1 MPSSPKIAEPANS
14 EFNPRPELTREAIPR
29 SVLFVCNENSIRS
42 PMAEAILKKHARGRI
57 FVGSA
62 GLRVGA
68 LDGFAVEVMKEWHI
82 ALEGHTPHVI
92 SDNDVAK
99 FSLVISLTPEA
110 QHWAV
115 ELTRFGNMALE
126 YWPMPDPS
134 KSEGSRT
141 QRLEAYRELR
151 ALLKLRIEKRFDFL

>member
-1 MPSSPKIAEPANS
+1 MEPSQAL
-14 EFNPRPELTREAIPR
+14 EFNPRPEQPGDALPR

-42 PMAEAILKKHARGRI
+42 PMAEALLKKIARGRI

-62 GLRVGA
+62 GLRVGT
-68 LDGFAVEVMKEWHI
+68 LDGFAVTVMKEWNI
-82 ALEGHTPHVI
+82 ALDDHRPHII

-99 FSLVISLTPEA
+99 FALVISLTPEA

-115 ELTRFGNMALE
+115 ELTRFGDMAIE

-134 KSEGSRT
+134 KTEGSRE
-141 QRLEAYRELR
+141 QRLDAYRSLR
-151 ALLKLRIEKRFDFL
+151 GLLKLRMEKRFDFG